1 MSEDTY
7 KTIVAPSEGIYT
19 EKRSKFIAIALP
31 VRTVDEVKSHLE
43 VYQKKYYDARH
54 HCYAY
59 CLGANRERFRAN
71 DDGEP
76 SSTAGKPILGQI
88 ISNDLSNVL
97 IVVIRYFGGIKLGV
111 SGLIQAYKE
120 AAADAINHAEIG
132 ERTVDEGIRVHF
144 AYVVMNDVMKVLK
157 EEEPDILS
165 RNFEMECEMTLSIR
179 QKDMPRLRERLL
191 KIESLCIEE

>member
-1 MSEDTY
+1 MQLAPKEQEFLPYRVVDTPGCGEY
-7 KTIVAPSEGIYT
+7 E
-19 EKRSKFIAIALP
+19 EKKSRFIA
-31 VRTVDEVKSHLE
+31 H
-43 VYQKKYYDARH
+43 VYPAQSEEEAMGLIEQTRKKYYDARH

-88 ISNDLSNVL
+88 VSNDLSNVL

-120 AAADAINHAEIG
+120 AAADAINHAEIV
-132 ERTVDEGIRVHF
+132 ERTVDEVIRVHF

-165 RNFEMECEMTLSIR
+165 
-179 QKDMPRLRERLL
+179 
-191 KIESLCIEE
+191 